1 MKPGREGTMGG
12 RSTSSRPLVLSRSN
26 PKETI
31 FITITRKE
39 PGRRGGRAGEG
50 GRSLLPRPPP
60 GGEGGGAGI
69 EGGLPWLDFISQVLS
84 YKIKSKAWV

>member
-39 PGRRGGRAGEG
+39 PGRRGGRAGDG
-50 GRSLLPRPPP
+50 G
-60 GGEGGGAGI
+60 GGGASYP
-69 EGGLPWLDFISQVLS
+69 GLPREERGVGQGLRGASPG
-84 YKIKSKAWV
+84 